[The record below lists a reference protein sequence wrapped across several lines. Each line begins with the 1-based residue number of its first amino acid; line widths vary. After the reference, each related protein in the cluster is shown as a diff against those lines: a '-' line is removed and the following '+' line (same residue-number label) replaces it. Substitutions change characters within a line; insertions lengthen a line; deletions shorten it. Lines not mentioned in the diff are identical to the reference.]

1 MRKSSVRISTKF
13 QVTIPRR
20 IRDSM
25 HLIPGRKMQVVGFSN
40 RIEFVPVRKMMELRG
55 FAKGIDTKSV
65 REEDHARI

>member
-1 MRKSSVRISTKF
+1 
-13 QVTIPRR
+13 
-20 IRDSM
+20 
-25 HLIPGRKMQVVGFSN
+25 MQVVGFSN